1 MLPVASRQV
10 VYKAVADGAVL
21 LHTQTEVY
29 YGLNRVGARV
39 WELLPPVSSTLD
51 ELCEALQRS
60 YPDATLEELRQDVTE
75 LFDELISYGL
85 LEVAS

>member
-1 MLPVASRQV
+1 MLPVAGRQV

-21 LHTQTEVY
+21 LHTETEVY

-39 WELLPPVSSTLD
+39 WELL
-51 ELCEALQRS
+51 
-60 YPDATLEELRQDVTE
+60 RQDVTE
-75 LFDELISYGL
+75 LFDELIGYGL